1 MYVSDSTMTDLN
13 SHLVYFPCLLQT
25 QDANAESKDVTY
37 EKGGKYLL
45 YVEVAYIV
53 GVCAE

>member
-45 YVEVAYIV
+45 YVEVADIV